1 MSDIRDLPTEY
12 FKNAYTLVRYLD
24 KNERVSLVRSN
35 IDDSL
40 YVLKVLEH
48 YDLDIYSRIKKSPV
62 DGVPKVYELVPT
74 DAGLVVVEDY
84 IDGVRLDQIDKL
96 PGVNMEDWMI
106 TFGANMCDILSGLH
120 KLTPPIIHRDIKPQN
135 IIVAEGDVYLID
147 FNISREYTGTQ
158 GKDTLIMGTREYAA
172 PEQYGFLESDVRT
185 DIYGLGAT
193 LRYLYEKFDI
203 SSDRLNS
210 VIERAMAFDPEKRYK
225 DAYELKKTLLSKS
238 LLQKSMLQS
247 KNNTRINKDS
257 VSKTSIDGEKKYYK
271 YAPPGFRHVNIL
283 HMLIASPVYIF
294 LVYILYDFKMGDN
307 HFDGFE
313 ARLYD
318 FMGGLS
324 LFLIIIFIILFTADY
339 LGVRS
344 SLFKRIRLADK
355 PLVLR
360 ILCTLIVDALLVA
373 FILVVF
379 VIVAI
384 MIFGAENLT
393 GH

>member
-106 TFGANMCDILSGLH
+106 TFGANLCGILSGLH

-135 IIVAEGDVYLID
+135 IIVAESDVYLID

-210 VIERAMAFDPEKRYK
+210 VIEKAMAFDPENRYK
-225 DAYELKKTLLSKS
+225 DANELKKTLLSKR
-238 LLQKSMLQS
+238 
-247 KNNTRINKDS
+247 NNDS
-257 VSKTSIDGEKKYYK
+257 VSKSSTDGKKRYFK
-271 YAPPGFRHVNIL
+271 YAPPGFRSGNIL
-283 HMLIASPVYIF
+283 HMLIASPVYAFII
-294 LVYILYDFKMGDN
+294 YILYDFKMGNN
-307 HFDGFE
+307 HFDGFD

-324 LFLIIIFIILFTADY
+324 LFLIFLSIICFSADY
-339 LGVRS
+339 LGMRS
-344 SLFKRIRLADK
+344 NLFKRIGLIDK

-360 ILCTLIVDALLVA
+360 ILVTLILDALLIA
-373 FILVVF
+373 IILVIF

-384 MIFGAENLT
+384 MIFGAENIKA
-393 GH
+393 H